1 MEQASRRLAR
11 AILYAMARHREALR
25 DDQGRQNRIEA
36 VGEDILVIAS
46 TALHAE
52 AKQRLL
58 RDSSAWDLADDFFRQ
73 AKARIAD
80 NIRELIRNDDQA
92 ATTLGKQALA
102 SKYSLLTEGVIR
114 RTLNDYRKDNPG
126 Q

>member
-1 MEQASRRLAR
+1 
-11 AILYAMARHREALR
+11 
-25 DDQGRQNRIEA
+25 
-36 VGEDILVIAS
+36 
-46 TALHAE
+46 LHAE

-58 RDSSAWDLADDFFRQ
+58 RDSSAWDLADEFFRQ

-80 NIRELIRNDDQA
+80 NIRELIRNDDQV

-102 SKYSLLTEGVIR
+102 SKYSLLEGVIR
-114 RTLNDYRKDNPG
+114 RKLNDYHKDNSV